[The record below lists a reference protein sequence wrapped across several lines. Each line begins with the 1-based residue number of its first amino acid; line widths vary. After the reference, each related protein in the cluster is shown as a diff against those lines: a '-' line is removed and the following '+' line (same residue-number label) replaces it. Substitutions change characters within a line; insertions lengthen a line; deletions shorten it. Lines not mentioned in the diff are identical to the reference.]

1 MVDGATRLERRTG
14 EVDRP
19 GRELRPTGCVDS
31 SASFWDSDLRDFSDP
46 IAPVFQS
53 GVFTIGIAVALAEH
67 RLQVEFLSD
76 PDPDVQPMERRLYA
90 RARRLGVEFRPA
102 VGIRQLTVALRQG
115 RHPIVFYRAI
125 DGEGHFSP
133 VAAISNGFVELPHDN
148 RGRLSVAR
156 FRIAWREPGF
166 LRQTVIATRP
176 PNQRLHPS
184 AAGGSGL
191 MEEIT

>member
-1 MVDGATRLERRTG
+1 MGLPDWSDAPGKLIGLDGNCGPLAAWTVLRHFGIRTSATSLIRS
-14 EVDRP
+14 
-19 GRELRPTGCVDS
+19 LRYS
-31 SASFWDSDLRDFSDP
+31 R
-46 IAPVFQS
+46 S